1 MGWPTERTPTPEEFI
16 QEGVRRFL
24 EDPEA
29 HLVAQATATLVCAV
43 RNWDLGD
50 PAHREVL
57 EHLRMG
63 ALVGL
68 LVRERFDV
76 FLPGEAPMRPAS
88 VPPAELRARIEKAL
102 SYPQERDR

>member
-43 RNWDLGD
+43 RK
-50 PAHREVL
+50 
-57 EHLRMG
+57 HLRMG